1 MALNYAYIRDS
12 EVLNTLRVDFYKDGG
27 AVWMDDGVCTISGG
41 AIYASG
47 PGATINCYD
56 GMVFNYDKDLT
67 LTAQW
72 RL

>member
-12 EVLNTLRVDFYKDGG
+12 EVLNTLRVDFYKDG
-27 AVWMDDGVCTISGG
+27 
-41 AIYASG
+41 
-47 PGATINCYD
+47 
-56 GMVFNYDKDLT
+56 MVFNYDKDLT